1 MNTMVIEFMKMMK
14 QSFCS
19 FYTIMINTF
28 DYNHDIKQSMMKRFI
43 VHNHDDNDHDHDIE
57 NGGHSLL
64 FDNENYN
71 DHDDYDDGEMTTENN
86 EESEAEY
93 SDDCNS
99 ESTDGTTNTSIK
111 TSLSYSNDDY
121 NNEILKSN
129 SQPESESESG
139 SSLLLSK
146 QQEYEK
152 NLPNQTTI
160 TMCSLSANNNYDRQL
175 IDNNNE
181 WRTIFLGNNYDSPPE
196 LSFSSTST
204 STSFMNG

>member
-1 MNTMVIEFMKMMK
+1 
-14 QSFCS
+14 
-19 FYTIMINTF
+19 MINTF

-129 SQPESESESG
+129 PQPESESESG

-175 IDNNNE
+175 IGNNNE